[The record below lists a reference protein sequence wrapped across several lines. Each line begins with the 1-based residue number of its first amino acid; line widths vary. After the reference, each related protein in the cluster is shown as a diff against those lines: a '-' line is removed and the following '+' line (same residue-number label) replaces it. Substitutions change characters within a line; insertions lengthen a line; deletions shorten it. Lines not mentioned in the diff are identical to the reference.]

1 MTTTTIN
8 TCDKC
13 HKQAPYFNIRGTA
26 TVPMFVNKFFTCW
39 PYKTIRLD
47 LCPSC
52 ARAFKAWMNIE
63 SEYPEPEGE

>member
-1 MTTTTIN
+1 MTTTMIK

-13 HKQAPYFNIRGTA
+13 HRETPYFNIEGTA
-26 TVPMFVNKFFTCW
+26 RVPMFAGWAVGW

-63 SEYPEPEGE
+63 SEYPEPEGK